1 MNKLNYLRQKVDEL
15 LQNSTNDNNECK
27 KYTII
32 KEVLKDDDCF
42 LNIDIEHA
50 YAILR
55 DLGIEEERLRSYYSS
70 LILR

>member
-1 MNKLNYLRQKVDEL
+1 MNELNHLRQKVDEL
-15 LQNSTNDNNECK
+15 LLISANNEVEYR
-27 KYTII
+27 KYKII
-32 KEVLKDDDCF
+32 KEVLIDDDCF

-55 DLGIEEERLRSYYSS
+55 DLGIEEERLRSCYSS

>member
-1 MNKLNYLRQKVDEL
+1 MNELNYLRQKVDEL
-15 LQNSTNDNNECK
+15 LLISANNEIEYR
-27 KYTII
+27 KYKII
-32 KEVLKDDDCF
+32 KEVLSDDDCF